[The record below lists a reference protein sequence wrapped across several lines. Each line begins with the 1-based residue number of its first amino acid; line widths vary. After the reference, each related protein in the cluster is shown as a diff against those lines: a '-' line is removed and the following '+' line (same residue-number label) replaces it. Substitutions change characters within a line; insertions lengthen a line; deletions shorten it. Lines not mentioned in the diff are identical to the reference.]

1 VSPAARYEVLWT
13 ETAFQMLSGIGDRR
27 IQQQLFDTSKRLEV
41 EPDKQGK
48 PLHES
53 LLGYR
58 SLRAAGQRYRVI
70 YSLDPK
76 TLRVYVVAAGLRR
89 QRARDD
95 IYELAQRM
103 IGLGLAPSVRRPQE
117 RVRKVARPKKKR

>member
-1 VSPAARYEVLWT
+1 VSPTARYEVLWT
-13 ETAFQMLSGIGDRR
+13 ETAFQMLAGIGDRH
-27 IQQQLFDTSKRLEV
+27 IQQQLSDTSKRLEV
-41 EPDKQGK
+41 EPVKQGK
-48 PLHES
+48 PLHEG

-70 YSLDPK
+70 YSLDTT

-89 QRARDD
+89 QGARDD

-103 IGLGLAPSVRRPQE
+103 IGLGLAPSARHPE
-117 RVRKVARPKKKR
+117 KRVRKVARPKKKK

>member
-1 VSPAARYEVLWT
+1 VSPTARYEVLWT
-13 ETAFQMLSGIGDRR
+13 ETAFQMLSAIGDRR

-41 EPDKQGK
+41 EPEKQGK

-70 YSLDPK
+70 YSPDPR
-76 TLRVYVVAAGLRR
+76 TLRVYLVAAGLRR
-89 QRARDD
+89 QGARDD

-103 IGLGLAPSVRRPQE
+103 IGLGLARSARHPEKKVRE
-117 RVRKVARPKKKR
+117 VARPKKKK